1 MIEPE
6 PDLMVCGEVQTERE
20 ARAAIRALSPDVVIV
35 DISLAQGDGLE
46 LVRDVHAQRPDL
58 PMLVL
63 SMHDEL
69 IYAERLLAA
78 GASGYIMKHAASDQ
92 LLIALRQVLSG
103 DVYLSESLASN
114 LGRVGAE
121 GSLQRPRGGDPIE
134 RLSNR
139 ELQVLS
145 LIGRGQS
152 SREAAE
158 SLGLS
163 VKTVETHRQ
172 SLKRKLNL
180 ATNAQ
185 LLQYAINWY
194 ASGRN
199 RPSAEPE
206 GRRPQPRLDPSRMR
220 GADRRLLRE
229 RRLRARA
236 DAVTRSL
243 DRRAQW
249 IRKHVLP
256 DLVDLVLRFVNAA
269 EIQQRHRQPV
279 AGRRIGA
286 VDAQR
291 SDGSHAPQ
299 PSCRPPAAVRRPCP
313 IHARGSSGQRLSA
326 ASNDEQRILRA
337 CVVLELDRRL
347 KVALRA
353 HGSRKLAGTQHDHR
367 PAVGVAPGT
376 HEILCS
382 Q

>member
-6 PDLMVCGEVQTERE
+6 PDLVVCGEVQTERE
-20 ARAAIRALSPDVVIV
+20 ARAAIRALSPDIVIV

-46 LVRDVHAQRPDL
+46 LVRDVHAQQPEL

-103 DVYLSESLASN
+103 DVYLSESLAAN
-114 LGRVGAE
+114 LGRAGMQGAAASA
-121 GSLQRPRGGDPIE
+121 GGGDPID

-194 ASGRN
+194 AS
-199 RPSAEPE
+199 
-206 GRRPQPRLDPSRMR
+206 
-220 GADRRLLRE
+220 
-229 RRLRARA
+229 
-236 DAVTRSL
+236 RS
-243 DRRAQW
+243 
-249 IRKHVLP
+249 K
-256 DLVDLVLRFVNAA
+256 
-269 EIQQRHRQPV
+269 
-279 AGRRIGA
+279 
-286 VDAQR
+286 
-291 SDGSHAPQ
+291 
-299 PSCRPPAAVRRPCP
+299 PA
-313 IHARGSSGQRLSA
+313 S
-326 ASNDEQRILRA
+326 
-337 CVVLELDRRL
+337 
-347 KVALRA
+347 
-353 HGSRKLAGTQHDHR
+353 
-367 PAVGVAPGT
+367 
-376 HEILCS
+376 
-382 Q
+382 

>member
-6 PDLMVCGEVQTERE
+6 ADLAVCGEVQTERE

-78 GASGYIMKHAASDQ
+78 GACGYIMKHAASDQ

-103 DVYLSESLASN
+103 EIYLSQSLAAN
-114 LGRVGAE
+114 LGRSRANGTTGSTIGA
-121 GSLQRPRGGDPIE
+121 DPIE

-145 LIGRGQS
+145 LIGRGLS

-194 ASGRN
+194 AS
-199 RPSAEPE
+199 
-206 GRRPQPRLDPSRMR
+206 
-220 GADRRLLRE
+220 
-229 RRLRARA
+229 
-236 DAVTRSL
+236 RS
-243 DRRAQW
+243 
-249 IRKHVLP
+249 K
-256 DLVDLVLRFVNAA
+256 
-269 EIQQRHRQPV
+269 
-279 AGRRIGA
+279 
-286 VDAQR
+286 
-291 SDGSHAPQ
+291 AP
-299 PSCRPPAAVRRPCP
+299 PP
-313 IHARGSSGQRLSA
+313 
-326 ASNDEQRILRA
+326 
-337 CVVLELDRRL
+337 
-347 KVALRA
+347 
-353 HGSRKLAGTQHDHR
+353 
-367 PAVGVAPGT
+367 
-376 HEILCS
+376 
-382 Q
+382 